1 MAGKPYCYSHFQKLF
16 NKHILTKFGKL
27 KMKEL
32 NTNQIED
39 VNGGFL
45 PQIVAG
51 LILVDFAIG
60 VYEGFTA

>member
-1 MAGKPYCYSHFQKLF
+1 MAGKPYCYSHFQKSF
-16 NKHILTKFGKL
+16 KKILTKFGKL

>member
-1 MAGKPYCYSHFQKLF
+1 
-16 NKHILTKFGKL
+16 
-27 KMKEL
+27 MKEL
-32 NTNQIED
+32 NANQIED

-60 VYEGFTA
+60 VYEGFTAK

>member
-1 MAGKPYCYSHFQKLF
+1 
-16 NKHILTKFGKL
+16 
-27 KMKEL
+27 MKEL
-32 NTNQIED
+32 NVNQIED